1 MSEARTEARI
11 GDAWL
16 LEVERT
22 QTCCAIHQEASGQR
36 VDSCTDAKVSSHG
49 LRRCKYQRLIR
60 ENPEALLL

>member
-22 QTCCAIHQEASGQR
+22 QTCCGIHQEASGQALTLAPMPKSQAM
-36 VDSCTDAKVSSHG
+36 VCEDAS
-49 LRRCKYQRLIR
+49 I
-60 ENPEALLL
+60 NA